1 MPKGEFQNREKG
13 PSSEPLVPS
22 LHESAVD
29 GGGRRVACVGGEI
42 AIARYKIQTPDKS
55 AVETKK
61 KRKMGNKRRLES
73 RESMAESLRA

>member
-42 AIARYKIQTPDKS
+42 AIAR
-55 AVETKK
+55 
-61 KRKMGNKRRLES
+61 
-73 RESMAESLRA
+73 